1 VVAAVGRK
9 PKPAG
14 QALNRNKPV
23 HDWTEVP
30 DVPYAGDSPDL
41 PPNVPWSAYT
51 LDLWEAA
58 RVVPH
63 AGLWSRGEWLIHIA
77 AMFAVEKNWENPT
90 SEMRLR
96 VAKIGMTAEDLR
108 DLRIRYIEPTAE
120 AAENVSRI
128 DDYRDL

>member
-1 VVAAVGRK
+1 MVAGRK

-14 QALNRNKPV
+14 QAVNRTKPV
-23 HDWTEVP
+23 HDWVEVEAF
-30 DVPYAGDSPDL
+30 PYDGPSPDL
-41 PPNVPWSAYT
+41 PDDVAWSSYT
-51 LDLWEAA
+51 RELWEAA

-63 AGLWSRGEWLIHIA
+63 ARLWSAGEWLIHIA

-120 AAENVSRI
+120 ATENVSRI

>member
-1 VVAAVGRK
+1 MVAGRK
-9 PKPAG
+9 PKPEG
-14 QALNRNKPV
+14 QAVNRVKPV
-23 HDWTEVP
+23 HDWTEVI
-30 DVPYAGDSPDL
+30 DRPYVGESPDL
-41 PPNVPWSAYT
+41 PTDVSWSSYT
-51 LDLWEAA
+51 LELWEAA
-58 RVVPH
+58 RHVPH
-63 AGLWSRGEWLIHIA
+63 AVLWSPGEWLIHIA

-120 AAENVSRI
+120 ATENVSRI